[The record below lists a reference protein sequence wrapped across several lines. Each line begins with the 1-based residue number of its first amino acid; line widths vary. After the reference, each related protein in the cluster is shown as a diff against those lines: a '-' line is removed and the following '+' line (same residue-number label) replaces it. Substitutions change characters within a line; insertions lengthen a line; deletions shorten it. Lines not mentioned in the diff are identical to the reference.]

1 MMLGGADER
10 GVDELQDGA
19 LAQKHAGHLGA
30 PACLI
35 ALDFPA
41 VGAACER
48 TLQLGRAWPQARDY
62 LGGRLRLLATPAS
75 GAQTSSRNHSVFAL
89 PPRVRRNRHSQTG
102 STRPRRRLGQQSG
115 FTLLELLVAL
125 VVLGFLVVG
134 LTQGIR
140 TGLAMWGAQTR
151 RLSETAELDAG
162 ARVLRML
169 LTNMTAL
176 SPGNVGTGAATPNA
190 AIPNIGAS
198 SDKLTFVGD
207 LPTGLGTTR
216 RANITLELN
225 QERLVLRWTP
235 RRHERTTAPEPE
247 PIETELIRGVERL
260 EFAYLGGGFA
270 RPAGKLAGS
279 MGQSPIPRTHSCSPH
294 VLQRRPTPMAQPDR
308 GAARFGFTAGDGAV
322 PAPAPPR
329 RTQGRL
335 ELPALKTPRARPSS
349 ARLASWPKRS
359 SNTTS

>member
-1 MMLGGADER
+1 M
-10 GVDELQDGA
+10 
-19 LAQKHAGHLGA
+19 
-30 PACLI
+30 I
-35 ALDFPA
+35 
-41 VGAACER
+41 
-48 TLQLGRAWPQARDY
+48 
-62 LGGRLRLLATPAS
+62 S
-75 GAQTSSRNHSVFAL
+75 
-89 PPRVRRNRHSQTG
+89 NRCS
-102 STRPRRRLGQQSG
+102 LGQQSG

-162 ARVLRML
+162 ARVLRKL

-260 EFAYLGGGFA
+260 EFAYWGA
-270 RPAGKLAGS
+270 ASPDQPASWQDQWGS
-279 MGQSPIPRTHSCSPH
+279 PQFPELIRVRLTFSKGDRRRWPNLIVAPSASASPGQLQR
-294 VLQRRPTPMAQPDR
+294 QRRPGELKAGSSYQRWKHLAHGRVVQDWRPGRSAPRIRRVDLCRSPGCPGMPDR
-308 GAARFGFTAGDGAV
+308 EAPAASSAAAPGTAARPHLV
-322 PAPAPPR
+322 RAPPR
-329 RTQGRL
+329 RAHRDRRQ
-335 ELPALKTPRARPSS
+335 PCY
-349 ARLASWPKRS
+349 ASIDDQKFL
-359 SNTTS
+359 

>member
-1 MMLGGADER
+1 MSRPTLAERRVIANHEAGHALR
-10 GVDELQDGA
+10 GVIS
-19 LAQKHAGHLGA
+19 K
-30 PACLI
+30 
-35 ALDFPA
+35 
-41 VGAACER
+41 VWSSAAS
-48 TLQLGRAWPQARDY
+48 PQGEAMI
-62 LGGRLRLLATPAS
+62 S
-75 GAQTSSRNHSVFAL
+75 
-89 PPRVRRNRHSQTG
+89 NRCS
-102 STRPRRRLGQQSG
+102 LGQQSG

-134 LTQGIR
+134 LTHGIR

-162 ARVLRML
+162 ARVLRKL

-190 AIPNIGAS
+190 ATSNIGAS

-260 EFAYLGGGFA
+260 EFAYWGA
-270 RPAGKLAGS
+270 ASPDQPASWQDQWGS
-279 MGQSPIPRTHSCSPH
+279 PQFPELIRVRLTFSKGHRRRWPNLIVAPSASASPQATGQFQR
-294 VLQRRPTPMAQPDR
+294 QRRPGELKAGSSYQR
-308 GAARFGFTAGDGAV
+308 GKHLAHGRVVQDWRPGRS
-322 PAPAPPR
+322 APR
-329 RTQGRL
+329 I
-335 ELPALKTPRARPSS
+335 
-349 ARLASWPKRS
+349 
-359 SNTTS
+359 